1 MDAFNYLSVMVS
13 MVLGLGLTQLFA
25 GIGNMVQVRRR
36 VCFYWL
42 HSLWVVLMIGLHIQ
56 MWWSFWMMRGV
67 QEWTYTG
74 FAFVLLGPATLVIA
88 SHVLLPELE
97 KIIQK
102 EFAGREVIQ
111 PVSASSP
118 ANTSP
123 FAFEGFCLVS
133 ILDSQKLRRGNGE
146 FTATYKDQTVCFC
159 SDAHR
164 KTFLANPTRYWPV
177 ANGKCLV
184 TESEN
189 HQETVGDPRLG
200 VTWRGRLWLFTDRAS
215 QKRFIQSPRKYISSG
230 M

>member
-1 MDAFNYLSVMVS
+1 M
-13 MVLGLGLTQLFA
+13 
-25 GIGNMVQVRRR
+25 
-36 VCFYWL
+36 
-42 HSLWVVLMIGLHIQ
+42 
-56 MWWSFWMMRGV
+56 
-67 QEWTYTG
+67 
-74 FAFVLLGPATLVIA
+74 
-88 SHVLLPELE
+88 
-97 KIIQK
+97 
-102 EFAGREVIQ
+102 IQ

-189 HQETVGDPRLG
+189 QQQTVGDPRLG